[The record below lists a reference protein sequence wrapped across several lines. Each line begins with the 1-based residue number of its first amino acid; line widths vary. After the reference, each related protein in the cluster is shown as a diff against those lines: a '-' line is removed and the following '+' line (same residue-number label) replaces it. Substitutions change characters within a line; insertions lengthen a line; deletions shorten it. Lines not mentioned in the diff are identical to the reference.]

1 MTKPILETDN
11 LLLSVGSGQ
20 PSRRLSFLVEPCG
33 TVWITGPSGAG
44 KTTLL
49 RTLARL
55 NPLIDGEML
64 LQGVSW
70 TQIPA
75 VKWRSRVVYLHQKPV
90 LLEGTVR
97 SNLQRAFGFR
107 GGNTVR
113 PDMRV
118 ATEALS
124 SLLLPEKVLDRDAFT
139 LSVGEAA
146 RVALVRA
153 TLVRPQ
159 VLLLDE
165 LTAAL
170 DSNSRDAVIAF
181 LKTWLDSH
189 ERGIIG
195 VTHDEVLKQLLPGEE
210 IMLGPTNNGVHS

>member
-11 LLLSVGSGQ
+11 LLLAAGSGQ
-20 PSRRLSFLVEPCG
+20 PPRRFSFRVEPG
-33 TVWITGPSGAG
+33 ATVWITGPSGAG

-55 NPLIDGEML
+55 NPLIDGQMF

-70 TQIPA
+70 AQIPA

-90 LLEGTVR
+90 LLEGTVL
-97 SNLQRAFGFR
+97 SNLQRAFSFR

-113 PDMRV
+113 PDMR
-118 ATEALS
+118 AAAEAVS
-124 SLLLPEKVLDRDAFT
+124 SLLLPEKILDRDAFT

-153 TLVRPQ
+153 LLISPQ

-170 DSNSRDAVIAF
+170 DSNSRDAVISL
-181 LKTWLDSH
+181 LKTWLNSQD
-189 ERGIIG
+189 RGIIG

-210 IMLGPTNNGVHS
+210 IMLGSTDRGVHS

>member
-1 MTKPILETDN
+1 M
-11 LLLSVGSGQ
+11 
-20 PSRRLSFLVEPCG
+20 
-33 TVWITGPSGAG
+33 
-44 KTTLL
+44 
-49 RTLARL
+49 
-55 NPLIDGEML
+55 
-64 LQGVSW
+64 
-70 TQIPA
+70 
-75 VKWRSRVVYLHQKPV
+75 HQKPV
-90 LLEGTVR
+90 LIEGTVL

-107 GGNTVR
+107 GSNTVR

-118 ATEALS
+118 VAEELS
-124 SLLLPEKVLDRDAFT
+124 SLLLPEKILDRDALT

-153 TLVRPQ
+153 MLIRPQ

-170 DSNSRDAVIAF
+170 DSNSRDAVISL
-181 LKTWLDSH
+181 LKTWLDSDD
-189 ERGIIG
+189 RGIIG

>member
-1 MTKPILETDN
+1 MKKPILETEN
-11 LLLSVGSGQ
+11 LLLSAGSGQ
-20 PSRRLSFLVEPCG
+20 PSRRLSFLVEPG
-33 TVWITGPSGAG
+33 ATVWITGPSGAG

-55 NPLIDGEML
+55 NTLIDGEML

-70 TQIPA
+70 TEIPA

-90 LLEGTVR
+90 LLEGTVL

-107 GGNTVR
+107 GSNTVR

-118 ATEALS
+118 AAEALS
-124 SLLLPEKVLDRDAFT
+124 SLLLPEKVLDRDAYT

-195 VTHDEVLKQLLPGEE
+195 VTHDEFLKQLLPGEE

>member
-1 MTKPILETDN
+1 M
-11 LLLSVGSGQ
+11 
-20 PSRRLSFLVEPCG
+20 
-33 TVWITGPSGAG
+33 
-44 KTTLL
+44 
-49 RTLARL
+49 
-55 NPLIDGEML
+55 
-64 LQGVSW
+64 
-70 TQIPA
+70 
-75 VKWRSRVVYLHQKPV
+75 HQKPV
-90 LLEGTVR
+90 LIEGTVL

-107 GGNTVR
+107 GSNTVR

-118 ATEALS
+118 VAEELS
-124 SLLLPEKVLDRDAFT
+124 SLLLPEKILDRDALT

-153 TLVRPQ
+153 MLIRPQ

-170 DSNSRDAVIAF
+170 DSNSRDAVISL

-189 ERGIIG
+189 DRGIIG

-210 IMLGPTNNGVHS
+210 IMLGPTNSGVHS